1 MNQLDPKILEEIQN
15 QFEKIKLSE
24 NFSPDED
31 YQKELES
38 LLNLTFT
45 DEFEKDLT
53 DSMMTHNLN
62 VKKLHEDAVI
72 PSYNYEGDSG
82 FDLYSV
88 EEVIIPALGRALVPT
103 GISVSFNEGMELQVR
118 PKSGLA
124 INQGLTV
131 LNSPGTV
138 DFGYSGEIKV
148 IIFNTNQTT
157 VTIKK
162 GMKIAQGVLC
172 PVLCGKFVNIQE
184 VYELGETDRGNN
196 GFGSTGLI

>member
-1 MNQLDPKILEEIQN
+1 MIDQKALEEIQN
-15 QFEKIKLSE
+15 KFEKIKMSD
-24 NFSPDED
+24 NFSPDEE
-31 YQKELES
+31 YGKELEE

-45 DEFEKDLT
+45 EEFDKNIN
-53 DSMMTHNLN
+53 DSLRKQNLN
-62 VKKLHEDAVI
+62 VKKLHKDAVI

-103 GISVSFNEGMELQVR
+103 GISVEFNEGMELQVR

-131 LNSPGTV
+131 LNTPGTV

-162 GMKIAQGVLC
+162 GTKIAQGVLC
-172 PVLCGKFVNIQE
+172 PVFCGKFINIQE
-184 VYELGETDRGNN
+184 VNELGETDRGNN

>member
-31 YQKELES
+31 YQKELEN

-72 PSYNYEGDSG
+72 PSYNYQGDSG

-103 GISVSFNEGMELQVR
+103 GISVSFNEGMELQIR

-184 VYELGETDRGNN
+184 VNELGETDRGNN

>member
-31 YQKELES
+31 YQKELEN

-53 DSMMTHNLN
+53 DSMMTHSLN

-172 PVLCGKFVNIQE
+172 PVFCGKFVNIQE
-184 VYELGETDRGNN
+184 VDELGETDRGNN